1 MCTIVKRVVDLVVR
15 ARGDVWEVLLLHSCA
30 IEHLTAGAMNAN
42 RYQTAAFINHTVA
55 ARCSESFQY
64 MKNKPYFNKYGRRRG

>member
-30 IEHLTAGAMNAN
+30 IEHLTAGAMGIK
-42 RYQTAAFINHTVA
+42 RQPLLTTRWQRAAASRFST
-55 ARCSESFQY
+55 
-64 MKNKPYFNKYGRRRG
+64 